1 MPAPRRA
8 LQTPPDRPAG
18 PLGRGLVIP
27 ALLACLLLPCR
38 LAVAQEHVAARRS
51 ILAADASRHV
61 SALAADAF
69 EGREG
74 GSRGGQA
81 AGAYIAD
88 ALQRMPLVPAGD
100 GGSYFQRFGSMRN
113 ILALLPGSDPVVAEE
128 LIVVGAHYD
137 HVGYGTAATSNGPTG
152 FIHNGADDNASGV
165 AGLIEVAEALT
176 MLPTAPRR
184 SILIAFWDGEEKGLL
199 GSYHFLRVRPQP
211 LSRQKIVFSLNLDM
225 IGRLRGERLEV
236 FGGRSAQGL
245 RALLVGANAATNLE
259 LVFDWEIADDSDH
272 YPFIAAQIPTLMLH
286 TGLHEQY
293 HRPSD
298 DTELVNFAGI
308 EPVAQLALDCVTAVA
323 NGTQV
328 PVFRPRCRQES
339 PANRSALESPA
350 AEPLSHP
357 AGARPRWGMGTR
369 EDPGEPTAPVVV
381 RITPHS
387 PLARAGLAIGDRVV
401 SIDHQTI
408 GDQADM
414 VQRLGAAGN
423 RVVIEVDRRGRM
435 LRLEAVAE

>member
-1 MPAPRRA
+1 
-8 LQTPPDRPAG
+8 
-18 PLGRGLVIP
+18 
-27 ALLACLLLPCR
+27 
-38 LAVAQEHVAARRS
+38 
-51 ILAADASRHV
+51 
-61 SALAADAF
+61 
-69 EGREG
+69 
-74 GSRGGQA
+74 
-81 AGAYIAD
+81 
-88 ALQRMPLVPAGD
+88 
-100 GGSYFQRFGSMRN
+100 
-113 ILALLPGSDPVVAEE
+113 
-128 LIVVGAHYD
+128 
-137 HVGYGTAATSNGPTG
+137 
-152 FIHNGADDNASGV
+152 
-165 AGLIEVAEALT
+165 
-176 MLPTAPRR
+176 
-184 SILIAFWDGEEKGLL
+184 
-199 GSYHFLRVRPQP
+199 
-211 LSRQKIVFSLNLDM
+211 M

-387 PLARAGLAIGDRVV
+387 PLA
-401 SIDHQTI
+401 
-408 GDQADM
+408 
-414 VQRLGAAGN
+414 
-423 RVVIEVDRRGRM
+423 
-435 LRLEAVAE
+435 

>member
-1 MPAPRRA
+1 MPAPTRA

-18 PLGRGLVIP
+18 PIGRCLLGI
-27 ALLACLLLPCR
+27 ALLACLLLPWR
-38 LAVAQEHVAARRS
+38 LAAAQEHAAARKS

-61 SALAADAF
+61 AALAADAF

-81 AGAYIAD
+81 AGAYISD
-88 ALQRMPLVPAGD
+88 ALQRLPLVPAGD

-113 ILALLPGSDPVVAEE
+113 ILALLPGSDPALAQE
-128 LIVVGAHYD
+128 LVVVGAHYD

-165 AGLIEVAEALT
+165 AGLIEVAEALAL
-176 MLPTAPRR
+176 LPTAPRR

-199 GSYHFLRVRPQP
+199 GSSHFLRVRPQR
-211 LSRQKIVFSLNLDM
+211 LAQQKIVFSLNLDM

-236 FGGRSAQGL
+236 FGARSAQGL
-245 RALLVGANAATNLE
+245 RALLVRANAASNLE
-259 LVFDWEIADDSDH
+259 LAFDWEIADDSDH

-308 EPVAQLALDCVTAVA
+308 EPVAQLALDCVATVA
-323 NGTQV
+323 NATQV
-328 PVFRPRCRQES
+328 PLFRPRCRQES
-339 PANRSALESPA
+339 LANRSALESQA
-350 AEPLSHP
+350 AEPLSP
-357 AGARPRWGMGTR
+357 SGNARPRWGMGTR
-369 EDPGEPTAPVVV
+369 EDPAEPTAPVVV

-387 PLARAGLAIGDRVV
+387 PLATAGLALGDRVV
-401 SIDHQTI
+401 SIDQHTI
-408 GDQADM
+408 SDQADM
-414 VQRLGAAGN
+414 VRQLGAAGN
-423 RVVIEVDRRGRM
+423 RVVIEVDRRGRT

>member
-8 LQTPPDRPAG
+8 LQTSPDRSAG
-18 PLGRGLVIP
+18 PLVIT

-38 LAVAQEHVAARRS
+38 LAAAEEHAAARRS

-61 SALAADAF
+61 AALAADAF

-88 ALQRMPLVPAGD
+88 ALQRLPLVPAGD

-113 ILALLPGSDPVVAEE
+113 ILALLPGSDPAVAQE

-137 HVGYGTAATSNGPTG
+137 HVGYGTATTSNGPTG

-165 AGLIEVAEALT
+165 AGLIEVAEALAL
-176 MLPTAPRR
+176 LPTAPRR

-211 LSRQKIVFSLNLDM
+211 LAQQKIVFSLNLDM

-236 FGGRSAQGL
+236 FGARSAQGL

-259 LVFDWEIADDSDH
+259 LAFDWEIADDSDH

-308 EPVAQLALDCVTAVA
+308 EPVAQLALGCVTAVA

-328 PVFRPRCRQES
+328 PLFRPRCRQES
-339 PANRSALESPA
+339 LANRSSLESPA

-357 AGARPRWGMGTR
+357 ARARPRWGMGTR

-387 PLARAGLAIGDRVV
+387 PLARAGLALGDRVV

-408 GDQADM
+408 GDQAGM